1 MCGCGPKMPH
11 TKGLH
16 FYYFITL
23 NFFVFFLFAVYSI
36 MQAIIE
42 KYLIKLQ
49 LRICSRKYTITKNTH
64 FLDIA
69 TLQIGKEKTHYLHT
83 FGPYEDDYLATYR

>member
-1 MCGCGPKMPH
+1 M
-11 TKGLH
+11 
-16 FYYFITL
+16 
-23 NFFVFFLFAVYSI
+23 FFLFAVYSI

-49 LRICSRKYTITKNTH
+49 LRIVENTLYFKNTH
-64 FLDIA
+64 FHDIA

>member
-1 MCGCGPKMPH
+1 
-11 TKGLH
+11 
-16 FYYFITL
+16 
-23 NFFVFFLFAVYSI
+23 

-42 KYLIKLQ
+42 KYLLKIQ
-49 LRICSRKYTITKNTH
+49 LGILEHTQKQKIHYVYFKNTH

>member
-1 MCGCGPKMPH
+1 
-11 TKGLH
+11 
-16 FYYFITL
+16 
-23 NFFVFFLFAVYSI
+23 

-49 LRICSRKYTITKNTH
+49 LRICSRKYTITKNTLYFKNTH

-83 FGPYEDDYLATYR
+83 FGPYEDDYLLGYLSIMLQGELMNIQRFLCLSALLP

>member
-1 MCGCGPKMPH
+1 M
-11 TKGLH
+11 
-16 FYYFITL
+16 
-23 NFFVFFLFAVYSI
+23 FFLFAVYSI